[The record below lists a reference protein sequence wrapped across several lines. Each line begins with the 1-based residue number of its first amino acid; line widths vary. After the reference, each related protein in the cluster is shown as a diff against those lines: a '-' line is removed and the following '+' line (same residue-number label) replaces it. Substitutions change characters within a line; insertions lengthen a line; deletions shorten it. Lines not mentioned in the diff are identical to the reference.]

1 MCLGGPLITKL
12 VNLIFGL
19 DDAESDAERSHLL
32 AWQRSQD
39 ATVTPAF
46 YLPVTVGAIFAV
58 VANYFFASQITR
70 VPLITI
76 FSLIFMLAAC
86 IPLASRIWP
95 KKIQRVNSLVTF
107 LAGQTALIG
116 MSFVFKIDIAT
127 GGRLDYA
134 VMSSGIYCCLG
145 ILTIIISP
153 FHHGFLFF
161 LTAEFIALGM
171 FSWGV
176 EHPFERT
183 IAWLLVLLSFASVAT
198 AYHIIAFRRLRLH
211 AKIEW
216 TKRVLQQQN
225 ERLRMNAIERE
236 LTVARQVQD
245 SLSPAITTL
254 DCSHATVRVYQRRFD
269 ILGGDWVGVK
279 LDKSGQLILA
289 IADVTGKGIPAAMV
303 AQTINSLWA
312 LALTEDIFEPVQ
324 WIKQVNSTLIMLG
337 HSAPHTATLGV
348 LIVDDTSADYYS
360 CGHLPVFVANGFTR
374 GHRNTSDEHVVFNSM
389 PSRGNLVGLFDELDL
404 KPVKISFSETP
415 VESLLLGT
423 DGIFNQG
430 GRIKR
435 RKIQDLLY
443 DLDQRGD
450 QALNRANVDDDQLLI
465 WIERKTAINKAA

>member
-1 MCLGGPLITKL
+1 MITKL
-12 VNLIFGL
+12 VNLMFGL

-32 AWQRSQD
+32 AWQRSQE
-39 ATVTPAF
+39 ATMTPAF
-46 YLPVTVGAIFAV
+46 YLPVAAGAFFAV

-76 FSLIFMLAAC
+76 FSVIFLLAAC
-86 IPLASRIWP
+86 IPLASKIWP
-95 KKIQRVNSLVTF
+95 KKIHQVKSLVTF

-116 MSFVFKIDIAT
+116 MSFVFKLDIAT
-127 GGRLDYA
+127 GDRLDYA

-153 FHHGFLFF
+153 FHNGFLFF
-161 LTAEFIALGM
+161 LTTEFIALGM
-171 FSWGV
+171 FSWGL

-183 IAWLLVLLSFASVAT
+183 VAWLLVLLSFASVAT

-269 ILGGDWVGVK
+269 ILGGDWVGVR

-303 AQTINSLWA
+303 AQTIHSLWA
-312 LALTEDIFEPVQ
+312 LALTEDKFEPVQ
-324 WIKQVNSTLIMLG
+324 WINQVNSTLIKLG

-348 LIVDDTSADYYS
+348 LIVNATSAGYYS
-360 CGHLPVFVANGFTR
+360 CGHLPVFVANGFAR
-374 GHRNTSDEHVVFNSM
+374 DQRTSSDDHVIFDSM

-404 KPVKISFSETP
+404 KPFKISFSETP

-450 QALNRANVDDDQLLI
+450 LALDRENVDDDQLLI
-465 WIERKTAINKAA
+465 WVQRKTSINKAA